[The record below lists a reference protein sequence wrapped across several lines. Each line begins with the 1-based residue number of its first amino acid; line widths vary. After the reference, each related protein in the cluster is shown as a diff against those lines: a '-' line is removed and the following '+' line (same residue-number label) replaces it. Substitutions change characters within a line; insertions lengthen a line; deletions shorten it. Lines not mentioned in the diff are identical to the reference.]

1 MRTVLLVALFALLAM
16 PAQAQTNDSR
26 WEPWLGCWV
35 LVVDNLTAGN
45 PNDASPRR
53 PTRPN
58 IEREDSPRV
67 CVTPASGGAR
77 LETSVAGRPPIEQ
90 TIIADATQHAVADDE
105 CSGTQRA
112 EWSKNGLRLF
122 SSAEISC
129 KGDEG
134 LRRVSGMSLIARNG
148 DWLDIQAV
156 TIGGRETVRVKRY
169 FRDPDAPRRER
180 PSVAASALTLEEV
193 TEASTKVASPAVEAA
208 LVETNAGFNLTAKK
222 LIELDASGLPDRVM
236 DLIVALSYPDKFNI
250 RRVAQEG
257 PDGETTFVRDPF
269 LSAWGYGSPYY
280 YDGYYSS
287 YFYEPFGYRGYAAVR
302 YVPIYVT
309 PGGGGSGGGSV
320 IGTGRVVNG
329 QGYTRIEPR
338 APVSDSGSGFGRA
351 VAAARGSGG
360 GSGGGAGAGSASSG
374 SSGGSSSSGSSG
386 GGGGGSG
393 GGSVSSGGGYSSGGG
408 SDTGRTAIPR

>member
-1 MRTVLLVALFALLAM
+1 MKSAVLFVGFALLAAL
-16 PAQAQTNDSR
+16 PAQAQTNDPR
-26 WEPWLGCWV
+26 WEPWLGCWT
-35 LVVDNLTAGN
+35 LVVDNLSAGD

-67 CVTPASGGAR
+67 CVAPSSGGAR
-77 LETSVAGRPPIEQ
+77 LETTVAGRAAIEQ
-90 TIIADATQHAVADDE
+90 TIVADAAQHAVADDE

-129 KGDEG
+129 KGDQG
-134 LRRVSGMSLIARNG
+134 LRRISGISLIARNG

-156 TIGGRETVRVKRY
+156 TVGERETVRVKRY

-180 PSVAASALTLEEV
+180 PSVAASALTLEEI
-193 TEASTKVASPAVEAA
+193 TEASSKVASAAVEAA
-208 LVETNAGFNLTAKK
+208 LVETNAGFNLTARTM
-222 LIELDASGLPDRVM
+222 IQLDEAGLPDRVM
-236 DLIVALSYPDKFNI
+236 DLIVALSYPDKFRI

-257 PDGETTFVRDPF
+257 PEGETTYYRDPF
-269 LSAWGYGSPYY
+269 LSEWGYGSRYY

-309 PGGGGSGGGSV
+309 PGGGAGGGNGSV

-338 APVSDSGSGFGRA
+338 APAVDSGSGLGRA
-351 VAAARGSGG
+351 ISAARGS
-360 GSGGGAGAGSASSG
+360 SSG
-374 SSGGSSSSGSSG
+374 PSDAGSSSSGSSG
-386 GGGGGSG
+386 GGSSSSGGGGGGSSSG